1 MGIGVLES
9 RKVTVVARKT
19 DEVTSVQL
27 AVFFQV
33 AFYASGIFV
42 VFRVKCC
49 HLRIPPFVRV

>member
-27 AVFFQV
+27 AVFFQTALAAGG
-33 AFYASGIFV
+33 AFAV
-42 VFRVKCC
+42 LRVKCC
-49 HLRIPPFVRV
+49 HLRIPPLDHA